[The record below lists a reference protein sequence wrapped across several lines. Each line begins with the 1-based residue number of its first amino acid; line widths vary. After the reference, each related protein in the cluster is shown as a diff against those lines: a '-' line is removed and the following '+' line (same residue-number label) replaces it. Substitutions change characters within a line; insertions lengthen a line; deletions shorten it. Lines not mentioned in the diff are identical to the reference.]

1 MVGSTVIPC
10 YRYRDAAKMIGWLC
24 DVVGFRRHATHL
36 DEEGGVAHAQLVRGD
51 GMIMLGSS
59 RDDAF
64 GDFTSSAYVV
74 VADPDAVH
82 TRAVVAGAARRFSP
96 PHQRLCAAKRTAWRT
111 RRGVSRSRGRDVGRG
126 LLRSMA
132 RGVMTS
138 RRF

>member
-82 TRAVVAGAARRFSP
+82 TRAVVAGAASVYAPRNE
-96 PHQRLCAAKRTAWRT
+96 PH
-111 RRGVSRSRGRDVGRG
+111 GGRG
-126 LLRSMA
+126 AAFRDPE
-132 RGVMTS
+132 GVTWVVGS
-138 RRF
+138 YDPWREAS